1 MTMSFYPLRRSVL
14 LFTFAVPIFLR
25 WALTIAKTASFSARP
40 AAALLLPLTLLAA
53 PAFAQTEVKEDS
65 VILQPDKVKDD
76 APVVAVRIEMPSWTE
91 DNATALLSFIE
102 KVGDEGLFARDYN
115 PDGLA
120 AAILGGDQAAL
131 DKAAPA
137 SCLLL
142 PTPLPD
148 RRPPER

>member
-1 MTMSFYPLRRSVL
+1 M
-14 LFTFAVPIFLR
+14 
-25 WALTIAKTASFSARP
+25 AKNASFSVRP

-76 APVVAVRIEMPSWTE
+76 APIVAVRIEMPSWTE
-91 DNATALLSFIE
+91 ENATALLSFIE

-120 AAILGGDQAAL
+120 AAIL
-131 DKAAPA
+131 
-137 SCLLL
+137 
-142 PTPLPD
+142 D
-148 RRPPER
+148 RKSTRLNSSH